1 MPSGPKPLQPIRR
14 FLSSTYA
21 RLELHEDAD
30 TLRDASLEGVVL
42 GIIASRDQGITQDEL
57 KQHFTTVLGLEERSA
72 QEILRKGVNNLRAN
86 KLIART
92 KIVGQG
98 EVFTADITK
107 IQNPLSEALL
117 ALTLAVDGR
126 IKLMFGVG
134 TTSDMRKCVTTT
146 LTTLIETRGWDL
158 GAAFLRGF
166 APPDIDVD
174 HHVKEAGPYVNLNQ
188 LSHISSAVRHLLVY
202 PTPTEAKLL
211 VELGRASF
219 AISLIYSAPRTA
231 ISQGSLLP
239 DIIYLDASV
248 LLPALVPGHRFHALY
263 RSTMD
268 ALIALVRKAGRRVRV
283 VVYEGYL
290 NEVVSHRRIALA
302 EFELE
307 GDGFRDYAIRRAKL
321 EGPQNLNVFIGAYS
335 QRATEDSQITFQ
347 QFLAE
352 IAPYSTE
359 NELLPFVTK
368 IGVGVVSRRE
378 IVGPNIADIN
388 YELTKAYAEGERFKT
403 GIVID
408 HDAVQLSALTA
419 DAQKGTRSLWIT
431 ADMRLRSK
439 LTGETLGPIE
449 DHVMSHFGLAQL
461 VSFISDYKTPA
472 FGMAGLLWGVR
483 PSEPA
488 ARVRDLLI
496 SEALEFYDE
505 AYAMEMHALVDG
517 VAERWEREARRRGV
531 SLDSPDPRLRAEA
544 LRLVGGFEDQFIT
557 ALNEKVEK
565 RNAERSP

>member
-188 LSHISSAVRHLLVY
+188 LLPISSARRHILV
-202 PTPTEAKLL
+202 
-211 VELGRASF
+211 
-219 AISLIYSAPRTA
+219 
-231 ISQGSLLP
+231 
-239 DIIYLDASV
+239 
-248 LLPALVPGHRFHALY
+248 
-263 RSTMD
+263 
-268 ALIALVRKAGRRVRV
+268 
-283 VVYEGYL
+283 
-290 NEVVSHRRIALA
+290 
-302 EFELE
+302 
-307 GDGFRDYAIRRAKL
+307 
-321 EGPQNLNVFIGAYS
+321 
-335 QRATEDSQITFQ
+335 
-347 QFLAE
+347 
-352 IAPYSTE
+352 
-359 NELLPFVTK
+359 
-368 IGVGVVSRRE
+368 
-378 IVGPNIADIN
+378 
-388 YELTKAYAEGERFKT
+388 
-403 GIVID
+403 
-408 HDAVQLSALTA
+408 
-419 DAQKGTRSLWIT
+419 
-431 ADMRLRSK
+431 
-439 LTGETLGPIE
+439 
-449 DHVMSHFGLAQL
+449 
-461 VSFISDYKTPA
+461 
-472 FGMAGLLWGVR
+472 
-483 PSEPA
+483 
-488 ARVRDLLI
+488 
-496 SEALEFYDE
+496 
-505 AYAMEMHALVDG
+505 
-517 VAERWEREARRRGV
+517 
-531 SLDSPDPRLRAEA
+531 
-544 LRLVGGFEDQFIT
+544 
-557 ALNEKVEK
+557 
-565 RNAERSP
+565 